1 MVHAVHAG
9 ITKLLM
15 LATWLT
21 RLNVV
26 NTSRHKPAF
35 SFLIVDYS
43 TQHYNLG
50 GITRHGGGN
59 RYQSLLLIFDFG
71 LTW

>member
-15 LATWLT
+15 LATKLT
-21 RLNVV
+21 KLYMV
-26 NTSRHKPAF
+26 NTSRLMPAF

-50 GITRHGGGN
+50 GIA
-59 RYQSLLLIFDFG
+59 
-71 LTW
+71 